1 MRQVE
6 DQKAELDRIM
16 LENEEEKAVLESSL
30 DETFQE
36 LAGLKHGQSETSTAL
51 QQRID
56 AMTTSHKR
64 KMQQI
69 LGKKDDGW
77 HTRISVVE
85 AWPFTNRT
93 LFLNFWCF

>member
-6 DQKAELDRIM
+6 DQKAELERIQ

-36 LAGLKHGQSETSTAL
+36 LASMKHGQSENSSAL

-56 AMTTSHKR
+56 AMTSSHKR

-69 LGKKDDGW
+69 LGKQ
-77 HTRISVVE
+77 TIIS
-85 AWPFTNRT
+85 
-93 LFLNFWCF
+93 CFYLGYSKGQ

>member
-1 MRQVE
+1 MRQAE

-16 LENEEEKAVLESSL
+16 LESEEEKAVLESSL

-36 LAGLKHGQSETSTAL
+36 LASLKHGQSENSSEL

-56 AMTTSHKR
+56 AMTSSHKR

-69 LGKKDDGW
+69 FGKVGQGNE
-77 HTRISVVE
+77 HLLSG
-85 AWPFTNRT
+85 A
-93 LFLNFWCF
+93 